1 MLKLVVVEVNKRKV
15 GTLRYDDDGNRLTP
29 DAEMPVYVHDVTC
42 SYGEHGKRVTF
53 EDVADAYELG
63 QEYMLTN
70 FVGEAPAAPATPAP
84 VTEFPAPAP
93 PPESSPVT
101 PADIAD
107 ANAANPNIGAPTP
120 STEGT
125 ADGEIAPEAPAPD
138 AV

>member
-29 DAEMPVYVHDVTC
+29 DAEMPVYVHDVTVT
-42 SYGEHGKRVTF
+42 YGEHWKRVTF

-70 FVGEAPAAPATPAP
+70 FVGEAPAAPAAPATPAP

-93 PPESSPVT
+93 TPESSPVT
-101 PADIAD
+101 PADIVA
-107 ANAANPNIGAPTP
+107 ANAANPNIGAP

-125 ADGEIAPEAPAPD
+125 ADGPIPEAPAPD